1 MFDILNTLHL
11 NRIRTILKV
20 KEGHQDQEMI
30 KMRTLKLN
38 GKLRQISSSNHEVR
52 ADKLAFGHL
61 FWLFLVFCLV
71 GYLFETLIAFLEFGS
86 FQSKAG
92 LIYGPFS
99 QIYGIGALLS
109 VLLYRFVRNS
119 SHLAQFLFYS
129 ATGSIFEFSAGVLQ
143 ENILDSYSWDYS
155 SHVLSFGA
163 GRTDILY
170 SLVWGL
176 SAMLVVYKVYP
187 MVCRIC
193 DSVGRK
199 ASSIATLVFCA
210 LLSADMLVTSLAVA
224 RYSERHYGEPP
235 STSIEAYLDLQFPD
249 DFMERIFPTM
259 LFLEQ

>member
-1 MFDILNTLHL
+1 
-11 NRIRTILKV
+11 
-20 KEGHQDQEMI
+20 MI

-38 GKLRQISSSNHEVR
+38 GKLSQISSSDNEVR
-52 ADKLAFGHL
+52 ADKLAFGNL
-61 FWLFLVFCLV
+61 FWLFLTFCLA
-71 GYLFETLIAFLEFGS
+71 GYIFETLIAFMEFGS

-109 VLLYRFVRNS
+109 VLLYRLVRNIT
-119 SHLAQFLFYS
+119 HLAQFLFYS

-143 ENILDSYSWDYS
+143 ENILGSYSWDYS
-155 SHVLSFGA
+155 SHVLSFGT

-187 MVCRIC
+187 MVCRIYGSM
-193 DSVGRK
+193 DKRT
-199 ASSIATLVFCA
+199 SSIATIAFCT
-210 LLSADMLVTSLAVA
+210 LLSTDMLVTSLAVA
-224 RYSERHYGEPP
+224 RYSKRHYGEPP

-259 LFLEQ
+259 LFLER